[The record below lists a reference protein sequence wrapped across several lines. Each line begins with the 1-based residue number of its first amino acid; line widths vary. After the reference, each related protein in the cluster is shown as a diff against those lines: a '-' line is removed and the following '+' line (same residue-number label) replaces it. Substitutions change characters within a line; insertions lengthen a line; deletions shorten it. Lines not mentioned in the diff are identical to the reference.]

1 MGLTVAVVVLALID
15 RDLDLFQISLLFGV
29 YSVTTMAM
37 ELPFGGLTDTIGRKP
52 VFLVAVLASMIS
64 LVVFLFSQN
73 FYVLSIS
80 FAFIGFGRALRSGM
94 LDVWFVEN
102 FKVMAPNVDIQPAL
116 AKAQWANAMGLALG
130 AICGGH
136 LPDAFGDVALRF
148 GFSAYDISYAASLV
162 MMVFLFCVTI
172 FLIKEEPRPLTP
184 KVLWGG
190 VKNVPSIIKGASIL
204 AVTQPT
210 LLLLL
215 IAVALTLMATN
226 PVEVFWPTQVKN
238 MLNAGHAN
246 TTIGILTA
254 VYFTAI
260 ALGAALSPRVN
271 RMFGRQNAV
280 TLSAALACLLAL
292 QIILACQSNI
302 TGFVLVFTLFSLV
315 LGVMETPASSLLH
328 SCVENHQRSTLL
340 SLRSLVQQLG
350 AAFGLMVVGVFAQS
364 YTVSIAWIVAAAFLG
379 LAVILIWP
387 LTKTTRL

>member
-184 KVLWGG
+184 KALWGG

-238 MLNAGHAN
+238 MLNANHAN

-350 AAFGLMVVGVFAQS
+350 VAFGLMVVGVFAQS
-364 YTVSIAWIVAAAFLG
+364 YTVSIAWIVPAAFLG

>member
-64 LVVFLFSQN
+64 LVVSLFSQN

-184 KVLWGG
+184 KALWGG

-302 TGFVLVFTLFSLV
+302 TVFVLVFTLFSLV

>member
-1 MGLTVAVVVLALID
+1 
-15 RDLDLFQISLLFGV
+15 
-29 YSVTTMAM
+29 
-37 ELPFGGLTDTIGRKP
+37 
-52 VFLVAVLASMIS
+52 
-64 LVVFLFSQN
+64 
-73 FYVLSIS
+73 
-80 FAFIGFGRALRSGM
+80 
-94 LDVWFVEN
+94 
-102 FKVMAPNVDIQPAL
+102 
-116 AKAQWANAMGLALG
+116 MGLALG

-148 GFSAYDISYAASLV
+148 GFSTYDISYAASLV

-184 KVLWGG
+184 KALWGG

-246 TTIGILTA
+246 TTIEILTA

-280 TLSAALACLLAL
+280 TLSAALACHLAL
-292 QIILACQSNI
+292 QIILACKSNI

>member
-80 FAFIGFGRALRSGM
+80 FAFIGFGRALRSSM

-184 KVLWGG
+184 KALWRG

>member
-15 RDLDLFQISLLFGV
+15 RDLGLFQISLLFGV

-184 KVLWGG
+184 KALWGG

-292 QIILACQSNI
+292 QIILACKSNI

>member
-15 RDLDLFQISLLFGV
+15 RDLDLFQISLLFDV

-184 KVLWGG
+184 KALWGG

>member
-15 RDLDLFQISLLFGV
+15 RDLDLSQISLLFGV
-29 YSVTTMAM
+29 YSVTTMPM

-102 FKVMAPNVDIQPAL
+102 FKVMVPNVDIQPAL

-136 LPDAFGDVALRF
+136 LPDAFGDVSLRF

-184 KVLWGG
+184 KALWGG

-292 QIILACQSNI
+292 QIILACKSNI

-364 YTVSIAWIVAAAFLG
+364 YTVSIAWIVASAFLG